1 MERIWDPGGGW
12 IQRNLRD
19 RERQT
24 EAQKL
29 TSVPQADPRT
39 ARPDMVVYSLL
50 AGVLWGEAGGGGW
63 GVFLRY
69 YS

>member
-29 TSVPQADPRT
+29 TSIPQADPRT
-39 ARPDMVVYSLL
+39 ARPDMVVRSLL
-50 AGVLWGEAGGGGW
+50 VGVLLGRGGAGG
-63 GVFLRY
+63 VFVW
-69 YS
+69 SDS